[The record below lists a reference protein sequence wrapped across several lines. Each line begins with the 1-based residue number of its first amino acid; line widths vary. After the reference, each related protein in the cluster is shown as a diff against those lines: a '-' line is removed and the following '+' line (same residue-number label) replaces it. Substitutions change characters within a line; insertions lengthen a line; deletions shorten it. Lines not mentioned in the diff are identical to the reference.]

1 MSGDSSWRG
10 DGGGGLVRNDGEV
23 EIG

>member
-10 DGGGGLVRNDGEV
+10 DSGGGLVRNGGEV
-23 EIG
+23 EIR

>member
-1 MSGDSSWRG
+1 MSGDSSWKG
-10 DGGGGLVRNDGEV
+10 DSGGGLVRNGGEV

>member
-1 MSGDSSWRG
+1 MSGDSSWK
-10 DGGGGLVRNDGEV
+10 GGIGGELVKNAGEV